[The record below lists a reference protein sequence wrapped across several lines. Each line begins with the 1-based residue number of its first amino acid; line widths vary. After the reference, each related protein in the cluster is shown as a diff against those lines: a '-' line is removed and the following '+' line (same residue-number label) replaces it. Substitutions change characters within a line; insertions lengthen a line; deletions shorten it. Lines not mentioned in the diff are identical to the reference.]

1 MSSMKKI
8 AYFNKFPYCPH
19 DSNMISI
26 NSGGI
31 CGGQIVNNYA
41 ENMKKNFYRGEN
53 MFVNNASKKKNN
65 RRKNN
70 KVSSQRGNL
79 VSSQGHNVLGLVK

>member
-41 ENMKKNFYRGEN
+41 ENMKKNFCRGE
-53 MFVNNASKKKNN
+53 NNASKKKND

-70 KVSSQRGNL
+70 KVSSRRRNL